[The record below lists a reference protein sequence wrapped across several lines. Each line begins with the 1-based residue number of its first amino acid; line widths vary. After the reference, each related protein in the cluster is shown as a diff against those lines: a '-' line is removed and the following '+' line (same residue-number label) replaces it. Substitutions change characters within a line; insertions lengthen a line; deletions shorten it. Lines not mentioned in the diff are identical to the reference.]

1 MNDYLPLYLWFNN
14 NKRNGHNSFWR
25 LLEILSRNIEG
36 DCVDEAVLEVLRR
49 LNEINNDEVLRSQ
62 QILKRSNKVA
72 KL

>member
-1 MNDYLPLYLWFNN
+1 MALKQWAV
-14 NKRNGHNSFWR
+14 K
-25 LLEILSRNIEG
+25 LEILSRNMEG
-36 DCVDEAVLEVLRR
+36 DCVDEAVLEVVHQ

>member
-1 MNDYLPLYLWFNN
+1 M
-14 NKRNGHNSFWR
+14 
-25 LLEILSRNIEG
+25 
-36 DCVDEAVLEVLRR
+36 DEAVLEVLRQ